1 MAFSTHSASDGDRW
15 RIYDAFL
22 ISLLWISICWILFL
36 SDDILEWHLKKSGL
50 HPREIQGLLGV
61 FTMAFLH
68 STWEHLTQNTLA
80 ILVLNSILFYFY
92 RGIALRIWIISLLL
106 SHALLWLV
114 GRDGNHIGAS
124 ALLYAEFGF
133 LIVSGFIRNNPTLMR
148 ASLVVVLYYGSLVWY
163 VFPIDQHISWE
174 GHASGFI
181 IGTLL
186 ALVYRKKGP
195 QRKIYQYELEPEL
208 PDDENAYWKI
218 RDDSNDR
225 NTINP

>member
-1 MAFSTHSASDGDRW
+1 
-15 RIYDAFL
+15 
-22 ISLLWISICWILFL
+22 
-36 SDDILEWHLKKSGL
+36 
-50 HPREIQGLLGV
+50 
-61 FTMAFLH
+61 MAFLH

>member
-1 MAFSTHSASDGDRW
+1 
-15 RIYDAFL
+15 
-22 ISLLWISICWILFL
+22 
-36 SDDILEWHLKKSGL
+36 
-50 HPREIQGLLGV
+50 
-61 FTMAFLH
+61 MAFLH

-92 RGIALRIWIISLLL
+92 HGIALRIWIISLLF
-106 SHALLWLV
+106 SHTLLWLV
-114 GRDGNHIGAS
+114 GRDGNRIGAS

-133 LIVSGFIRNNPTLMR
+133 LVLSGFIRNNPKLLR

-174 GHASGFI
+174 GHASGLI
-181 IGTLL
+181 AGSLL

-195 QRKIYQYELEPEL
+195 QRKMFQYELEPEL
-208 PDDENAYWKI
+208 PDDDNAYWKI
-218 RDDSNDR
+218 QDGNGDR